1 MRIGYEKNLKLMLGP
16 VIAQSTNIKEEGDDE
31 EPLSTTRAGRNWNK
45 LRKAVHALLVEGK

>member
-1 MRIGYEKNLKLMLGP
+1 MLGP